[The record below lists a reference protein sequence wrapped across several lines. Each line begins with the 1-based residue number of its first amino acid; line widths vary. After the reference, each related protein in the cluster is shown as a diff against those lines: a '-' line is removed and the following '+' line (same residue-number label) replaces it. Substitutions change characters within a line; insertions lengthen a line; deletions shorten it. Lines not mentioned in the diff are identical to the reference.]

1 MPEKATFAAGC
12 FWGVQE
18 AFARL
23 KGVVSTRAG
32 YTGGDFESPA
42 YEDVCTGA
50 TGHAEAVEV
59 VYEPEVV
66 SYETLLDIFWSIH
79 DPTTI
84 DRQGPDIGAQYRSV
98 IFFHT
103 DEQGKEARL
112 SKERLE
118 KSGRF
123 GSAIVTGILPA
134 RVFYPAEEYHQMYLQ
149 KHGRSGCRR

>member
-118 KSGRF
+118 KSARF

-134 RVFYPAEEYHQMYLQ
+134 GVFYPAEEYHQMYLQ